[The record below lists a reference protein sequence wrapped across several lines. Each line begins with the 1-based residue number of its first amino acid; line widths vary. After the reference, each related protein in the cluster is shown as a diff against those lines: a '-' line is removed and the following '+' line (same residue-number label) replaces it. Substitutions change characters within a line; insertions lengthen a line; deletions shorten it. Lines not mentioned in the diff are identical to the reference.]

1 MELFEKSNEFAEKS
15 GLLMDAKRLQLFED
29 VNRVVDACGMRDL
42 AFPMLCM
49 LGRSVVIAPI
59 DAKSKGE
66 FLPELED
73 SLTECGFNTKIGK
86 VGPLA

>member
-1 MELFEKSNEFAEKS
+1 M
-15 GLLMDAKRLQLFED
+15 
-29 VNRVVDACGMRDL
+29 NRVVDACGMKDL

-59 DAKSKGE
+59 DARARRI
-66 FLPELED
+66 LPELED

-86 VGPLA
+86 VGPSA